1 MSSTADVKKSSDIR
15 SGGDRRIEIID
26 ISTRMFLDHGFA
38 GTSMSQLADAC
49 GIRKASFYHHFRS
62 KDELFIQCVIKGYE
76 SALVR
81 LAQLEQDDALTHDE
95 RVSHALEVLYEVTVN
110 SPAGKM
116 SPLIAEVSRSM
127 PELSERFFNEYILL
141 QRETLMKMVQR
152 GVGAGKFIEPDSDVF
167 YHLVFGPIV
176 TLSLS
181 RAMFT
186 TLPDLD
192 VLFPT
197 EKLKKGHCDA
207 ILAYLARP
215 RNGTSG

>member
-110 SPAGKM
+110 SPAGKI

-127 PELSERFFNEYILL
+127 PELSERFFNENILL
-141 QRETLMKMVQR
+141 QRETLLKIVQR
-152 GVGAGKFIEPDSDVF
+152 GS
-167 YHLVFGPIV
+167 
-176 TLSLS
+176 LSL
-181 RAMFT
+181 AMFT

-192 VLFPT
+192 ALFPT